1 MSSRSPLQRLYR
13 FTWRYKMTPPGKL
26 LTAMIGIASIG
37 TVSTE
42 VPIYFVCCG
51 FLGLIFAAE
60 LTGAILRPRLRVEP
74 RWPATLTAGEAATIP
89 VRVTNLSWRPALDVM
104 LTLLERPR
112 RVRHVNGDVV
122 VSRMGKAAAMD
133 IPLELK
139 PMRRGPLRVPAVDA
153 HSTFPFNLVR
163 IPGGRSQPRSLL
175 VRPTFVPL
183 AGVRLPHEI
192 AADLGEY
199 APSGDPG
206 ESIEYLGNRDYT
218 PGEPIKRLD
227 FRAWARTGTPV
238 VREYQNEQATRIG
251 VVIDSLLPRRYRR
264 RAERRLEASI
274 SLGVAVCDA
283 VLRGG
288 YDVGLLAT
296 GTDLYAFDEP
306 DADRLGQLLDLLA
319 ELMPTPF
326 PSYARMVDDLLA
338 EADSLAAVVVIVTEA
353 DEETLTLLRR
363 LHDEGPAV
371 RAIWVTDDREPGGET
386 AARIA
391 ALPVELEPVSA
402 AAILAGDVETLS

>member
-42 VPIYFVCCG
+42 VPIYFLCCG

-89 VRVTNLSWRPALDVM
+89 VRVTNLSWRPALDIM

-112 RVRHVNGDVV
+112 RVRHLNGDVV
-122 VSRMGKAAAMD
+122 VTRLGKAAELD

-139 PMRRGPLRVPAVDA
+139 PTQRGPLRVPAIDA

-163 IPGGRSQPRSLL
+163 VPGGRSGSRSLL

-183 AGVRLPHEI
+183 AGVKLPHEI
-192 AADLGEY
+192 AAHLGEY

-251 VVIDSLLPRRYRR
+251 VVIDSLLPKRSSR

-274 SLGVAVCDA
+274 SLGVGVCDA

-288 YDVGLLAT
+288 YDIGLLAT

-306 DADRLGQLLDLLA
+306 HADRLGQLLDLLA
-319 ELMPTPF
+319 ELTPTPF
-326 PSYARMVDDLLA
+326 PSYARMADDLLLEA
-338 EADSLAAVVVIVTEA
+338 ESLAALVVIVTEP
-353 DEETLTLLRR
+353 DESTLALLRR
-363 LHDEGPAV
+363 LCEEGPAV
-371 RAIWVTDDREPGGET
+371 RALWVVDDRGPREEV
-386 AARIA
+386 ADRISQ
-391 ALPVELEPVSA
+391 LPIELEPISA
-402 AAILAGDVETLS
+402 AAVAAGDVGVL